1 MSIAISCPAKQISCS
16 RVIVL
21 QSFDNVKF
29 IVDKEELE
37 IDTSGFPPATT
48 PSYIGEVSSLP
59 ERSHVLNILFQY
71 VGTQSHR
78 PVLDQIE
85 FALIIKVAEAAEKYE
100 VHKAITAVQFE
111 LRKFLKSNS
120 RELLYFA
127 LTYWNP
133 QLVEEVAPFMINTP
147 LQEIETLMKHCPRLF
162 MKWASRK
169 NDEDRWRVL
178 FSYGTF
184 VPDIVPVDPLNGLHL
199 SMPRKFLEFLQ

>member
-1 MSIAISCPAKQISCS
+1 
-16 RVIVL
+16 VVL

-37 IDTSGFPPATT
+37 VDTSGFPPATT

-71 VGTQSHR
+71 VGTQSHQ

-85 FALIIKVAEAAEKYE
+85 FALILKVAEAAEKYE
-100 VHKAITAVQFE
+100 VHKAIAAVQFE

-120 RELLYFA
+120 RELLCFA

-133 QLVEEVAPFMINTP
+133 QLVEEVAPFMIDIP
-147 LQEIETLMKHCPRLF
+147 LQDIETLMKRCPRLF
-162 MKWASRK
+162 MKW
-169 NDEDRWRVL
+169 V
-178 FSYGTF
+178 
-184 VPDIVPVDPLNGLHL
+184 
-199 SMPRKFLEFLQ
+199 